1 MEALSS
7 APGIFIGLIG
17 WAATAL
23 VLLEVSGVNF
33 WQRRLL
39 IISAWMLW
47 MIPAFDAVVY
57 QGLLPA
63 DAAVQYGGIMTGI
76 VLFVVS
82 ISVFAHRTRSK

>member
-33 WQRRLL
+33 WQRRFL
-39 IISAWMLW
+39 IIAAWMLW
-47 MIPAFDAVVY
+47 MFPAFDAVVY
-57 QGLLPA
+57 QGLLSA
-63 DAAVQYGGIMTGI
+63 DMAVQYGGILTGI

-82 ISVFAHRTRSK
+82 ISAFGPRTRSK